1 MFIYSIVALA
11 LSSSLLRGRFLCRHA
26 TLFLSLVVLFDLK
39 GQEFYREYFQ
49 WFSIR
54 KEYDITLHRR
64 PSTNKI
70 TSNKA
75 KKQISQKFNP
85 RVQGFP
91 RKSQENGIGIIQQE
105 AKCLSRQ
112 SESGA
117 LRERGKEGC
126 SYLNTLMRVPAFYLC
141 QEVKN
146 LLLFSSWREKLLIL
160 DWTTE
165 S

>member
-11 LSSSLLRGRFLCRHA
+11 LSSSLLRGRFFCRHA
-26 TLFLSLVVLFDLK
+26 TLFLSLVLLFNLK
-39 GQEFYREYFQ
+39 GQEFYREYFR

-54 KEYDITLHRR
+54 KEYDTTLHRR

-75 KKQISQKFNP
+75 KKQFHRNLT

-91 RKSQENGIGIIQQE
+91 QKSQENGIGIIQQE